1 MEVIPAIDLM
11 NGGCVRL
18 YKGDFDQVTE
28 YDQDPLDIAAR
39 YRESGSERLHL
50 VDLDGARSGE
60 LVNIDVIRRITREL
74 SLKVQVGGGIRDFDR
89 VQLLLDAGADR
100 VVIGSTAVQQPEEV
114 AGWIKQVGGEHVVL
128 AFDVFI
134 DDKGVPVPQTHGW
147 TEAGDKTL
155 WDLLDYFVANGGI
168 HYLCTDI
175 DKDGTLEGPNFD
187 LYSECSRRYP
197 DAKFIA
203 SGGVASA
210 TDLPKLKAT
219 GADGV
224 VTGKALLDGRLTLEE
239 IQLFSQNG

>member
-28 YDQDPLDIAAR
+28 YTEDPLEIAGR
-39 YRESGSERLHL
+39 YRAAGNARLHL

-60 LVNIDVIRRITREL
+60 LVNLDVISRITNEL
-74 SLKVQVGGGIRDFDR
+74 DMKVQVGGGIRDLER
-89 VQLLLDAGADR
+89 VKVLLDAGADR
-100 VVIGSTAVQQPEEV
+100 VVIGSTAVKQPGEV
-114 AGWIKQVGGEHVVL
+114 AGWIQELGGEKIVL

-134 DDKGVPVPQTHGW
+134 DDNGVPVPQTHGW
-147 TEAGDKTL
+147 TEAGDKSL
-155 WDLLDYFVANGGI
+155 WDLLDYFSANGGI

-187 LYSECSRRYP
+187 LYAECATRYP
-197 DAKFIA
+197 QAQFIA

-210 TDLPKLKAT
+210 EDLPKLKAT
-219 GADGV
+219 GAAGV

-239 IQLFSQNG
+239 IQSFSQNA

>member
-18 YKGDFDQVTE
+18 YKGDFAQVTE
-28 YDQDPLDIAAR
+28 YAQDPLDIARR
-39 YRESGSERLHL
+39 YREAGSERLHL

-60 LVNIDVIRRITREL
+60 LVNLDIIRRITGEL
-74 SLKVQVGGGIRDFDR
+74 AFKVQVGGGVRDIAR
-89 VQLLLDAGADR
+89 VKLLLDAGADR
-100 VVIGSTAVQQPEEV
+100 VVIGSTAVQKPEEV
-114 AGWIKQVGGEHVVL
+114 AGWIRELGGEHIVL

-134 DDKGVPVPQTHGW
+134 NAAGMPIPQTHGW

-155 WDLLDYFVANGGI
+155 WDLLDYFTANGGI

-175 DKDGTLEGPNFD
+175 DKDGTLEGPNFA
-187 LYSECSRRYP
+187 LYSECVRRYP
-197 DAKFIA
+197 AAQFIA

-210 TDLPKLKAT
+210 ADLPKLKQT
-219 GADGV
+219 GAAGV

-239 IQLFSQNG
+239 IQSFSQNG

>member
-11 NGGCVRL
+11 NGGVVRL

-28 YDQDPLDIAAR
+28 YTEDPLMIAGR
-39 YRESGSERLHL
+39 YREAGNSRLHL

-60 LVNIDVIRRITREL
+60 LVNLDVISRITNEL
-74 SLKVQVGGGIRDFDR
+74 DMKVQVGGGIRDLER
-89 VQLLLDAGADR
+89 VKVLLDAGADR
-100 VVIGSTAVQQPEEV
+100 VVIGSTAVKQPEEV
-114 AGWIKQVGGEHVVL
+114 AGWIKELGSERVVL

-134 DDKGVPVPQTHGW
+134 DDNGVPVPQTHGW
-147 TEAGDKTL
+147 TEAGDKSL
-155 WDLLDYFVANGGI
+155 WDLLDYFSANGGI

-187 LYSECSRRYP
+187 LYKECASRYP
-197 DAKFIA
+197 DAQFIA

-210 TDLPKLKAT
+210 ADLPKLKET
-219 GADGV
+219 GAAGV

-239 IQLFSQNG
+239 IESFSQNA

>member
-28 YDQDPLDIAAR
+28 YDQDPLEIARR
-39 YRESGSERLHL
+39 YRDAGMERLHL

-60 LVNIDVIRRITREL
+60 LVNLDVITRITQEL
-74 SLKVQVGGGIRDFDR
+74 ELKVQVGGGIREYDR
-89 VQLLLDAGADR
+89 VKTLLDAGAER

-114 AGWIKQVGGEHVVL
+114 AGWIKQAGAEHIVL

-134 DDKGVPVPQTHGW
+134 DDNGVPVPQTHGW

-155 WDLLDYFVANGGI
+155 WDLLDFFSANGGI

-175 DKDGTLEGPNFD
+175 DKDGTLEGPNTA
-187 LYSECSRRYP
+187 LYQECAKRYP
-197 DAKFIA
+197 QARFIA
-203 SGGVASA
+203 SGGVAGA
-210 TDLPKLKAT
+210 QDLPALKAT
-219 GADGV
+219 GSAGV

-239 IQLFSQNG
+239 IQSFLQNG